1 MTKNA
6 INNRTRLAVD
16 IGGTFTDLV
25 ALSETGEIVYTKALT
40 TYDNLAR
47 GVFDCIRK
55 GDVDVA
61 DVAFFV
67 HGSTI
72 AINTVIQHKGA
83 RTGLITTEGF
93 RDVYEIGRSNR
104 PDAYNLAYRRP
115 QPLIPRDLRHEVIE
129 RVDSAGGVR
138 TALDEESVRKAV
150 RALKAQDVTSIAVVL
165 LHSYANPDHE
175 IRIGEIVAEEFP
187 GSFVSLSH
195 EILREFRE
203 YERTS
208 TTALNAY
215 ITPNVSKYV
224 ANLEEA
230 LSDANFGGHFM
241 IMQSNGGTMSSA
253 VAKEIPVAMMESGP
267 VAGVIGAGK
276 LGEILGLDKII
287 SFDMGGTTAKA
298 SLVIDGETRVVTGY
312 YIGGYESGHPM
323 MLPVVDIVEVG
334 TGGGSIAWLDAA
346 GGLKVGPLSAG
357 SDPGPVCYGNGGED
371 VTVTDANLLL
381 GRLDPDNFL
390 GGEMKLD
397 LADSRRAMK
406 THIADPLGLTEQE
419 AALGVLKIA
428 DAKMSL
434 AVREVSVAK
443 GYDPRDFALVASGG
457 AGPLHAVAIARELSI
472 PKVIIPELPGTFS
485 AFGMLFADVRHDYVR
500 TFIRPLADLD
510 LDAANASLD
519 DMGRTA
525 LETLAQ
531 ENVPSTAITVT
542 RSVDLRYRGQEYTL
556 SVNLRGERLTA
567 EALAKI
573 RSDFDDLHYAK
584 YQHAAPE
591 ESVEMVNLR
600 LSAFGAL
607 GTSDTHVQ
615 TGLAGKGERSGKPHG
630 TRTVAF
636 DQGAMECAVYRRDDM
651 IVDQIIDGP
660 AIIEELVSTTVIHPG
675 DRAFLHATGPI
686 IIEIGD

>member
-1 MTKNA
+1 MG
-6 INNRTRLAVD
+6 RSRLAVD

-25 ALSETGEIVYTKALT
+25 GLSEDGQIVYTKALT

-55 GDVDVA
+55 GDVKSEEVE
-61 DVAFFV
+61 FFV

-72 AINTVIQHKGA
+72 AINTVIQQKGA
-83 RTGLITTEGF
+83 VTGLITTRGF

-104 PDAYNLAYRRP
+104 PDAYNLGYRRP
-115 QPLIPRDLRHEVIE
+115 QPLIPRDLRCEVTE
-129 RVDSAGGVR
+129 RMDATGRVR
-138 TALDEESVRKAV
+138 QELDEQSVRLAV
-150 RALKAQDVTSIAVVL
+150 RDLKGRGVKSIAVVL
-165 LHSYANPDHE
+165 LHAYANPAHE
-175 IRIGEIVAEEFP
+175 VRVGEIVAEEFP
-187 GSFVSLSH
+187 DCFVSLSH

-215 ITPNVSKYV
+215 VAPSVSRYV
-224 ANLEEA
+224 GHLERA
-230 LSDANFGGHFM
+230 LSDASFAGQFM

-253 VAKEIPVAMMESGP
+253 VAKELPVAMMESGP

-276 LGEILGLDKII
+276 LGQILGISNVI

-357 SDPGPVCYGNGGED
+357 SDPGPVCYGNGGQEP
-371 VTVTDANLLL
+371 TVTDANLLL
-381 GRLDPDNFL
+381 GRLNAANFL
-390 GGEMKLD
+390 GGEMALD
-397 LADSRRAMK
+397 VEGARAAMEAR
-406 THIADPLGLTEQE
+406 IGRPLGLAIEA
-419 AALGVLKIA
+419 AALGVVRIA

-500 TFIRPLADLD
+500 TYIRPLQSLD
-510 LDAANASLD
+510 LDEVSNNFA
-519 DMGRTA
+519 DMAETA
-525 LETLAQ
+525 LATLEA
-531 ENVPSTAITVT
+531 EDVPSGSIVIAK
-542 RSVDLRYRGQEYTL
+542 SVDLRYRGQEYTL
-556 SVNLRGERLTA
+556 TVSVPGDRIDAPGLARLRA
-567 EALAKI
+567 
-573 RSDFDDLHYAK
+573 DFDELHQAK
-584 YQHAAPE
+584 YQHAAPGE
-591 ESVEMVNLR
+591 AVEIVNLR
-600 LSAFGAL
+600 LSAFGRLADGD
-607 GTSDTHVQ
+607 GTMIRVMDEGGAAR
-615 TGLAGKGERSGKPHG
+615 TGLPSGHRLVHFDDGAQQCPVYQ
-630 TRTVAF
+630 RTALVPG
-636 DQGAMECAVYRRDDM
+636 QT
-651 IVDQIIDGP
+651 IIGP
-660 AIIEELVSTTVIHPG
+660 AVIEELVSTTIVHPG
-675 DRAFLHATGPI
+675 DTATLHAAGPI
-686 IIEIGD
+686 IIEIGA